1 MSIIVS
7 EIFSCCSNSYIFEN
21 INIFLSKLINP
32 YTKNSKYESCID
44 DKTLEQIHNIE
55 FIPDENSE
63 DNEYDKE
70 LDNISK
76 FKDYFCSVCQD
87 DKSTN
92 DGFVTTKCG
101 HKFCIDCYSRYCH
114 SIRQNEDSEQDEIN
128 CPLCRE
134 TVTSIPNYGRLVEML
149 EKERNSDSLTSLQLL
164 KKSDSKTFTIFV
176 FVDNEDSSSRA
187 LTPTNDLTNSEER
200 DRIFNDTLNNL
211 ATNVQESWRTL
222 RIHRPEEP
230 EE

>member
-1 MSIIVS
+1 MVS
-7 EIFSCCSNSYIFEN
+7 ELFSCCTNSNIFEN
-21 INIFLSKLINP
+21 INIFLNKLIST
-32 YTKNSKYESCID
+32 YTKINEYEPTVQCID
-44 DKTLEQIHNIE
+44 TKIIEKKEGIE
-55 FIPDENSE
+55 FLPIE
-63 DNEYDKE
+63 DNDINNE
-70 LDNISK
+70 LKSISK
-76 FKDYFCSVCQD
+76 SEYYFCSVCQD
-87 DKSTN
+87 NKSSN
-92 DGFVTTKCG
+92 DGSVTTKCG
-101 HKFCIDCYSRYCH
+101 HKFCIDCYTRYCN
-114 SIRQNEDSEQDEIN
+114 SIRRNEDSEQDEIN
-128 CPLCRE
+128 CPLCRK

-200 DRIFNDTLNNL
+200 DKIFNDTLNNL

>member
-1 MSIIVS
+1 MVS
-7 EIFSCCSNSYIFEN
+7 ELFSCCTNSNIFEN
-21 INIFLSKLINP
+21 VNIFLNNLIKT
-32 YTKNSKYESCID
+32 YTKNSEYEPNVQSID
-44 DKTLEQIHNIE
+44 TKIEEKIQCIE
-55 FIPDENSE
+55 FLPIE
-63 DNEYDKE
+63 DNEFDKE

-87 DKSTN
+87 DKSPN

-114 SIRQNEDSEQDEIN
+114 SIRRNEDSEQNEIN

-134 TVTSIPNYGRLVEML
+134 TVISIPNYGRLVEML

-200 DRIFNDTLNNL
+200 DRIFNDTLNDL
-211 ATNVQESWRTL
+211 TTNVQESWRKL
-222 RIHRPEEP
+222 RSHRPEEH